1 MKNHPTRLRIVSLIL
16 CICMIAAGLA
26 ACGEKK
32 PTAPELKGAK
42 LSHEPEFGGVYIEL
56 SIEEFNK
63 LGFNYGDSVDI
74 SFSNGVT
81 LEGLPYYNG
90 YYTLNGQPL
99 LVAYPGY
106 PYIKACINSGADLWT
121 VSGLSDTDTAD
132 IKLNTAGAF
141 LDIQQARD
149 IHYQDDR
156 SKFPTDAVFANFRNI
171 KAGNIKEGRIY
182 RSASPCDNQHQ
193 RAPYVDEL
201 IAIAGVRYIVD
212 LADTNEKMQGY
223 IEADGFSSDY
233 WLSLFKDNKVYPAAM
248 NMNFG
253 SEEFRAKAAGA
264 LAAMVQNR
272 GPYLV
277 HCTEGKDRTG
287 FVCMLIEALCGASYQ
302 EIVDDYMITYD
313 NYYQINLTDD
323 SARYNTIV
331 EYVLDPMIQDMAGPD
346 CRDIKTEDLSVY
358 AEAFLLSGGM
368 SLEQIQSLK
377 HILTAE

>member
-26 ACGEKK
+26 GCGEKK

-42 LSHEPEFGGVYIEL
+42 ISHETEFGGVYIEI

-63 LGFNYGDSVDI
+63 LGFNYGDSVNI
-74 SFSNGVT
+74 SFSNGVM

-121 VSGLSDTDTAD
+121 VSGLSDADTAD

-171 KAGNIKEGRIY
+171 KAGDIKEGRIY

-212 LADTNEKMQGY
+212 LADTNEKMLGY

-313 NYYQINLTDD
+313 NYYQINPTDD

>member
-32 PTAPELKGAK
+32 PTVPELKGAK

-132 IKLNTAGAF
+132 VKLNTAGAF

-193 RAPYVDEL
+193 YQACKGYLLPGCPAAEEEHSCNACHYRDYLPEGNLLAKKQYHGKGHHYRIEEMDSSCGSAGNISVRGCQEETRSRIEYGKDAHRSYFPAAAPEAYFL
-201 IAIAGVRYIVD
+201 D
-212 LADTNEKMQGY
+212 LADDPHEK
-223 IEADGFSSDY
+223 
-233 WLSLFKDNKVYPAAM
+233 
-248 NMNFG
+248 
-253 SEEFRAKAAGA
+253 
-264 LAAMVQNR
+264 
-272 GPYLV
+272 
-277 HCTEGKDRTG
+277 
-287 FVCMLIEALCGASYQ
+287 
-302 EIVDDYMITYD
+302 
-313 NYYQINLTDD
+313 
-323 SARYNTIV
+323 
-331 EYVLDPMIQDMAGPD
+331 
-346 CRDIKTEDLSVY
+346 
-358 AEAFLLSGGM
+358 
-368 SLEQIQSLK
+368 
-377 HILTAE
+377 